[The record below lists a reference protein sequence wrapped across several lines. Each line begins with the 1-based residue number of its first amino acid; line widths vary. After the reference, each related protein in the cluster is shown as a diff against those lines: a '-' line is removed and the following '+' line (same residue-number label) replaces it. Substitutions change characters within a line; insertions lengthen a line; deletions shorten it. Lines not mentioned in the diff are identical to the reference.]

1 MKIKFLTVV
10 SIAIALFIG
19 ACGKSDADLTKAV
32 QDKLAADK
40 VTGVTVAVKDGVAT
54 LTGEVADV
62 TVKSKAEAS
71 AKAVEGIKSVDAT
84 KVTTKPLPTPV
95 PPPADPMLKGKT
107 EENLKKAGCTGVTIE
122 VKDGTVTASGT
133 VAEAKYVECV
143 QIIQQSGLGKMEN
156 KIVKGK

>member
-1 MKIKFLTVV
+1 MKIKFLTLFTL
-10 SIAIALFIG
+10 ALALMLG
-19 ACGKSDADLTKAV
+19 ACGGKSDADLQKAAA
-32 QDKLAADK
+32 DKLAADK

-54 LTGEVADV
+54 LTGEVADI
-62 TVKSKAEAS
+62 TVKNKAEATV
-71 AKAVEGIKSVDAT
+71 KGVEGVKSVVNSLT
-84 KVTTKPLPTPV
+84 LKPLPTPV
-95 PPPADPMLKGKT
+95 PAPADPMLKGKV

-133 VAEAKYVECV
+133 VPDAKYVECV

>member
-1 MKIKFLTVV
+1 MKIKFLTVL

-40 VTGVTVAVKDGVAT
+40 VTGVTVAVKGGVAT
-54 LTGEVADV
+54 LTGEVADI
-62 TVKSKAEAS
+62 TVKNKAAAS
-71 AKAVEGIKSVDAT
+71 AKAVDGIKSVTDS
-84 KVTTKPLPTPV
+84 TTVKPPPPPP
-95 PPPADPMLKGKT
+95 PPPADPMLKGKV

-133 VAEAKYVECV
+133 VPDAKYVECV
-143 QIIQQSGLGKMEN
+143 QIIQQSGLGKMDN